1 MIGYALYR
9 FQDFSQGVSHPPVD
23 QLIHVQGNHD
33 LFQILHGLERILE
46 AGDGRHASKAEKE
59 RVVIQEAGHIAF

>member
-1 MIGYALYR
+1 MLCTVSMIFPRAFR
-9 FQDFSQGVSHPPVD
+9 TR